1 MAIDNIDKK
10 IQNPIS
16 PEPQDFDKGV
26 IPVDINGFEITD
38 DVEILE
44 DGSAIVGD
52 QAQDI
57 QVDFNTNIAEVLDE
71 KELGI
76 ISSDLMEKVEN
87 DKSSRKEWSET
98 YRKGLDLLGFKYRD
112 RS

>member
-16 PEPQDFDKGV
+16 PEPQDFDKGT

-52 QAQDI
+52 
-57 QVDFNTNIAEVLDE
+57 
-71 KELGI
+71 
-76 ISSDLMEKVEN
+76 
-87 DKSSRKEWSET
+87 
-98 YRKGLDLLGFKYRD
+98 
-112 RS
+112 